1 MLMVGELLGECADD
15 VCGAVVQLRAKGL
28 KLAIWT
34 RDARNEA
41 HVKQIG

>member
-1 MLMVGELLGECADD
+1 MLMVGELLGECADE

-34 RDARNEA
+34 RNARNET